1 MEEKIIEVAKA
12 LFIEKGYAETSMSE
26 IAAKAGINRP
36 GLHYYFRTKDKMFEA
51 VFGDI
56 LLSIVPKIFDIISQK
71 DMNIERRI
79 EEMIDTYY
87 ALFIDNPKLPM
98 FMMREINRDS
108 NLLIKTATQLNIHE
122 RFRHSLD
129 SIEQEMKEGKL
140 KQVPIRFMFYN
151 ISSLLTIPFLTQ
163 DLTYSILLEEGET
176 FEDMLKE
183 WKPYIIKQLLNLIEN
198 KWWCL
203 PYEFYILFKSKVL
216 SDIIISLLPNRQI
229 SPILREA
236 HIF

>member
-98 FMMREINRDS
+98 FMMREINRDA

-122 RFRHSLD
+122 KFRHSLD
-129 SIEQEMKEGKL
+129 TIEQEMKEGKL

-183 WKPYIIKQLLNLIEN
+183 WKPYIIKQLLNLI
-198 KWWCL
+198 
-203 PYEFYILFKSKVL
+203 V
-216 SDIIISLLPNRQI
+216 NR
-229 SPILREA
+229 
-236 HIF
+236 

>member
-98 FMMREINRDS
+98 FMMREINRDA

-122 RFRHSLD
+122 KFRHSLD
-129 SIEQEMKEGKL
+129 TIEQEMKEGKL

-163 DLTYSILLEEGET
+163 DLKYSILLEEGET

-198 KWWCL
+198 
-203 PYEFYILFKSKVL
+203 
-216 SDIIISLLPNRQI
+216 R
-229 SPILREA
+229 
-236 HIF
+236 

>member
-98 FMMREINRDS
+98 FMMREINRDA
-108 NLLIKTATQLNIHE
+108 NLLIKTATQLNLHE
-122 RFRHSLD
+122 KFRHSLD
-129 SIEQEMKEGKL
+129 TIEQEMKEGKL

-198 KWWCL
+198 
-203 PYEFYILFKSKVL
+203 
-216 SDIIISLLPNRQI
+216 R
-229 SPILREA
+229 
-236 HIF
+236 

>member
-122 RFRHSLD
+122 KFRHSLD
-129 SIEQEMKEGKL
+129 TIEQEMKEGKL

-183 WKPYIIKQLLNLIEN
+183 WKPYIIKQLLNLI
-198 KWWCL
+198 
-203 PYEFYILFKSKVL
+203 V
-216 SDIIISLLPNRQI
+216 NR
-229 SPILREA
+229 
-236 HIF
+236 

>member
-98 FMMREINRDS
+98 FMMREINRDA

-122 RFRHSLD
+122 KFRHSLD
-129 SIEQEMKEGKL
+129 TIEQEMKEGKL

-183 WKPYIIKQLLNLIEN
+183 WKPYIIKQLLNLI
-198 KWWCL
+198 K
-203 PYEFYILFKSKVL
+203 
-216 SDIIISLLPNRQI
+216 NR
-229 SPILREA
+229 
-236 HIF
+236 

>member
-98 FMMREINRDS
+98 FMMREINRDA

-122 RFRHSLD
+122 KFRYSLD

-183 WKPYIIKQLLNLIEN
+183 WKPYIIKQLLNLI
-198 KWWCL
+198 
-203 PYEFYILFKSKVL
+203 V
-216 SDIIISLLPNRQI
+216 NR
-229 SPILREA
+229 
-236 HIF
+236 

>member
-98 FMMREINRDS
+98 FMMREINRDA

-122 RFRHSLD
+122 KFRHSLD
-129 SIEQEMKEGKL
+129 SIEQEIKEGKL
-140 KQVPIRFMFYN
+140 KQVPICFMFYN

-198 KWWCL
+198 
-203 PYEFYILFKSKVL
+203 
-216 SDIIISLLPNRQI
+216 R
-229 SPILREA
+229 
-236 HIF
+236 

>member
-98 FMMREINRDS
+98 FMMREINRDA

-122 RFRHSLD
+122 KFRHSLD

-140 KQVPIRFMFYN
+140 KKVPIRFMFYN

-198 KWWCL
+198 
-203 PYEFYILFKSKVL
+203 
-216 SDIIISLLPNRQI
+216 R
-229 SPILREA
+229 
-236 HIF
+236 

>member
-98 FMMREINRDS
+98 FMMREINRDA

-122 RFRHSLD
+122 KFRHSLD

-183 WKPYIIKQLLNLIEN
+183 WKPYIIKQLLNLI
-198 KWWCL
+198 
-203 PYEFYILFKSKVL
+203 V
-216 SDIIISLLPNRQI
+216 NR
-229 SPILREA
+229 
-236 HIF
+236 

>member
-1 MEEKIIEVAKA
+1 
-12 LFIEKGYAETSMSE
+12 MSE

-98 FMMREINRDS
+98 FMMREINRDA

-122 RFRHSLD
+122 KFRHSLD
-129 SIEQEMKEGKL
+129 TIEQEMKEGKL

-198 KWWCL
+198 
-203 PYEFYILFKSKVL
+203 
-216 SDIIISLLPNRQI
+216 R
-229 SPILREA
+229 
-236 HIF
+236 

>member
-1 MEEKIIEVAKA
+1 MEEKIIEVAKT

-122 RFRHSLD
+122 KFRHSLD

-176 FEDMLKE
+176 FEDMLEE

-198 KWWCL
+198 K
-203 PYEFYILFKSKVL
+203 
-216 SDIIISLLPNRQI
+216 
-229 SPILREA
+229 
-236 HIF
+236 

>member
-87 ALFIDNPKLPM
+87 TLFIDNPKLPM
-98 FMMREINRDS
+98 FMMREINRDA

-122 RFRHSLD
+122 KFRHSLD

-198 KWWCL
+198 
-203 PYEFYILFKSKVL
+203 
-216 SDIIISLLPNRQI
+216 R
-229 SPILREA
+229 
-236 HIF
+236 

>member
-98 FMMREINRDS
+98 FMMREINRDA

-122 RFRHSLD
+122 KFRHSLD
-129 SIEQEMKEGKL
+129 SIEQEIKEGKL

-198 KWWCL
+198 
-203 PYEFYILFKSKVL
+203 
-216 SDIIISLLPNRQI
+216 R
-229 SPILREA
+229 
-236 HIF
+236 

>member
-98 FMMREINRDS
+98 FMMREINRDA

-122 RFRHSLD
+122 KFKHSLD

-198 KWWCL
+198 
-203 PYEFYILFKSKVL
+203 
-216 SDIIISLLPNRQI
+216 R
-229 SPILREA
+229 
-236 HIF
+236 

>member
-1 MEEKIIEVAKA
+1 MENKIIEVAKA

-98 FMMREINRDS
+98 FMMREINRDA

-122 RFRHSLD
+122 KFRHSLD

-198 KWWCL
+198 
-203 PYEFYILFKSKVL
+203 
-216 SDIIISLLPNRQI
+216 R
-229 SPILREA
+229 
-236 HIF
+236 

>member
-12 LFIEKGYAETSMSE
+12 LFIEKGYVETSMSE

-98 FMMREINRDS
+98 FMMREINRDA

-122 RFRHSLD
+122 KFRHSLD

-140 KQVPIRFMFYN
+140 KKVPIRFMFYN

-198 KWWCL
+198 
-203 PYEFYILFKSKVL
+203 
-216 SDIIISLLPNRQI
+216 R
-229 SPILREA
+229 
-236 HIF
+236 

>member
-122 RFRHSLD
+122 KFRHSLD
-129 SIEQEMKEGKL
+129 TIEQEMKEGKL

-198 KWWCL
+198 K
-203 PYEFYILFKSKVL
+203 
-216 SDIIISLLPNRQI
+216 
-229 SPILREA
+229 
-236 HIF
+236 

>member
-12 LFIEKGYAETSMSE
+12 LFIEKGYVETSMSE

-98 FMMREINRDS
+98 FMMREINRDA

-122 RFRHSLD
+122 KFRHSLD
-129 SIEQEMKEGKL
+129 SIEQEIKEGKL

-198 KWWCL
+198 
-203 PYEFYILFKSKVL
+203 
-216 SDIIISLLPNRQI
+216 R
-229 SPILREA
+229 
-236 HIF
+236 

>member
-98 FMMREINRDS
+98 FMMREINRDA

-122 RFRHSLD
+122 KFRHSLD

-183 WKPYIIKQLLNLIEN
+183 WKPYIIKQLLNLI
-198 KWWCL
+198 K
-203 PYEFYILFKSKVL
+203 
-216 SDIIISLLPNRQI
+216 NR
-229 SPILREA
+229 
-236 HIF
+236 

>member
-1 MEEKIIEVAKA
+1 MEDKIIEVAKA

-98 FMMREINRDS
+98 FMMREINRDA

-122 RFRHSLD
+122 KFRHSLD

-198 KWWCL
+198 
-203 PYEFYILFKSKVL
+203 
-216 SDIIISLLPNRQI
+216 R
-229 SPILREA
+229 
-236 HIF
+236 

>member
-1 MEEKIIEVAKA
+1 MEEKIIKVAKA

-98 FMMREINRDS
+98 FMMREINRDA

-122 RFRHSLD
+122 KFRHSLD

-140 KQVPIRFMFYN
+140 KKVPIRFMFYN

-198 KWWCL
+198 
-203 PYEFYILFKSKVL
+203 
-216 SDIIISLLPNRQI
+216 R
-229 SPILREA
+229 
-236 HIF
+236 

>member
-98 FMMREINRDS
+98 FMMREINRDA

-122 RFRHSLD
+122 KFRHSLD
-129 SIEQEMKEGKL
+129 TIEQEMKEGKL

-198 KWWCL
+198 
-203 PYEFYILFKSKVL
+203 
-216 SDIIISLLPNRQI
+216 R
-229 SPILREA
+229 
-236 HIF
+236 

>member
-98 FMMREINRDS
+98 FMMREINRDA
-108 NLLIKTATQLNIHE
+108 NLLIKTATQLNIHDK
-122 RFRHSLD
+122 FRHSLD

-198 KWWCL
+198 
-203 PYEFYILFKSKVL
+203 
-216 SDIIISLLPNRQI
+216 R
-229 SPILREA
+229 
-236 HIF
+236 

>member
-198 KWWCL
+198 K
-203 PYEFYILFKSKVL
+203 
-216 SDIIISLLPNRQI
+216 
-229 SPILREA
+229 
-236 HIF
+236 

>member
-98 FMMREINRDS
+98 FMMREINRDA

-122 RFRHSLD
+122 KFRHSLD

-176 FEDMLKE
+176 FEDMLEE

-198 KWWCL
+198 
-203 PYEFYILFKSKVL
+203 
-216 SDIIISLLPNRQI
+216 R
-229 SPILREA
+229 
-236 HIF
+236 

>member
-98 FMMREINRDS
+98 FMMREINRDA

-122 RFRHSLD
+122 KFRHSLD

-198 KWWCL
+198 K
-203 PYEFYILFKSKVL
+203 
-216 SDIIISLLPNRQI
+216 
-229 SPILREA
+229 
-236 HIF
+236 

>member
-79 EEMIDTYY
+79 DEMIDTYY

-98 FMMREINRDS
+98 FMMREINRDA

-122 RFRHSLD
+122 KFRHSLD

-198 KWWCL
+198 
-203 PYEFYILFKSKVL
+203 
-216 SDIIISLLPNRQI
+216 R
-229 SPILREA
+229 
-236 HIF
+236 

>member
-98 FMMREINRDS
+98 FMMREINRDA

-122 RFRHSLD
+122 KFRHSLD

-176 FEDMLKE
+176 FEDILKE

-198 KWWCL
+198 
-203 PYEFYILFKSKVL
+203 
-216 SDIIISLLPNRQI
+216 R
-229 SPILREA
+229 
-236 HIF
+236 

>member
-98 FMMREINRDS
+98 FMMREINRDA

-122 RFRHSLD
+122 KFRHSLD
-129 SIEQEMKEGKL
+129 TIEQEMKEGKL

-198 KWWCL
+198 K
-203 PYEFYILFKSKVL
+203 
-216 SDIIISLLPNRQI
+216 
-229 SPILREA
+229 
-236 HIF
+236 

>member
-98 FMMREINRDS
+98 FMMREINRDA

-122 RFRHSLD
+122 KFRHSLD

-163 DLTYSILLEEGET
+163 NLTYSILLEEDET

-198 KWWCL
+198 
-203 PYEFYILFKSKVL
+203 
-216 SDIIISLLPNRQI
+216 R
-229 SPILREA
+229 
-236 HIF
+236 

>member
-98 FMMREINRDS
+98 FMMREINRDA

-122 RFRHSLD
+122 KFRHSLD

-140 KQVPIRFMFYN
+140 MQVPIRFMFYN

-198 KWWCL
+198 
-203 PYEFYILFKSKVL
+203 
-216 SDIIISLLPNRQI
+216 R
-229 SPILREA
+229 
-236 HIF
+236 

>member
-98 FMMREINRDS
+98 FMMREINRDA
-108 NLLIKTATQLNIHE
+108 NLLIKTATQLNIHKK
-122 RFRHSLD
+122 FRHSLD

-198 KWWCL
+198 K
-203 PYEFYILFKSKVL
+203 
-216 SDIIISLLPNRQI
+216 
-229 SPILREA
+229 
-236 HIF
+236 

>member
-122 RFRHSLD
+122 KFRHSLD

-176 FEDMLKE
+176 FEDMLEE

-198 KWWCL
+198 K
-203 PYEFYILFKSKVL
+203 
-216 SDIIISLLPNRQI
+216 
-229 SPILREA
+229 
-236 HIF
+236 

>member
-98 FMMREINRDS
+98 FMMREINRDA

-122 RFRHSLD
+122 KFRHSLD
-129 SIEQEMKEGKL
+129 TIEQEMKEGKL

-183 WKPYIIKQLLNLIEN
+183 WKPYIITQLLNLI
-198 KWWCL
+198 
-203 PYEFYILFKSKVL
+203 V
-216 SDIIISLLPNRQI
+216 NR
-229 SPILREA
+229 
-236 HIF
+236 

>member
-12 LFIEKGYAETSMSE
+12 LFIEKRYAETSMSE

-98 FMMREINRDS
+98 FMMREINRDA

-122 RFRHSLD
+122 KFRHSLD

-183 WKPYIIKQLLNLIEN
+183 WKPYIIKQLLNLI
-198 KWWCL
+198 
-203 PYEFYILFKSKVL
+203 V
-216 SDIIISLLPNRQI
+216 NR
-229 SPILREA
+229 
-236 HIF
+236 

>member
-122 RFRHSLD
+122 KFRHSLD

-198 KWWCL
+198 K
-203 PYEFYILFKSKVL
+203 
-216 SDIIISLLPNRQI
+216 
-229 SPILREA
+229 
-236 HIF
+236 

>member
-87 ALFIDNPKLPM
+87 ALFIENPKLPM

-122 RFRHSLD
+122 KFRHSLD

-163 DLTYSILLEEGET
+163 DLTYSILLEDGET

-198 KWWCL
+198 K
-203 PYEFYILFKSKVL
+203 
-216 SDIIISLLPNRQI
+216 
-229 SPILREA
+229 
-236 HIF
+236 

>member
-12 LFIEKGYAETSMSE
+12 LFIEKVYAETSMSE

-98 FMMREINRDS
+98 FMMREINRDA

-122 RFRHSLD
+122 KFRHSLD
-129 SIEQEMKEGKL
+129 TIEQEMKEGKL

-183 WKPYIIKQLLNLIEN
+183 WKPYIIKQLLNLI
-198 KWWCL
+198 
-203 PYEFYILFKSKVL
+203 V
-216 SDIIISLLPNRQI
+216 NR
-229 SPILREA
+229 
-236 HIF
+236 